1 MLPQE
6 IVIRPII
13 SEKSLDLVND
23 KKYTF
28 EVAKQANK
36 IEIKKAVEALFDG
49 VEVDKVY
56 TVNVLGKM
64 KRVGVHVGR
73 RASWKKAIVKLT
85 ESSKT
90 IQIFE
95 GLK

>member
-1 MLPQE
+1 MLPEE

-13 SEKSLDLVND
+13 TEKSLDLVGE

-28 EVAKQANK
+28 EVNKDSNK
-36 IEIKKAVEALFDG
+36 IEIKNAVEVLFPG
-49 VEVDKVY
+49 VKVENVA
-56 TVNVLGKM
+56 TLNVLGKM

-73 RASWKKAIVKLT
+73 RRSWKKAIVKLT
-85 ESSKT
+85 AESES

>member
-1 MLPQE
+1 MLPEE